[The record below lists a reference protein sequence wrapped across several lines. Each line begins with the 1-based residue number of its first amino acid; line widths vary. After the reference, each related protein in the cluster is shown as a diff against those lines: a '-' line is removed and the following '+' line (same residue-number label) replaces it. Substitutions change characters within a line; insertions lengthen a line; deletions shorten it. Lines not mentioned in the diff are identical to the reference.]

1 MERDRSLVSI
11 PESNETR
18 KPVELATPLQFL
30 PGIGSLR
37 VELFHKI
44 GVQRAID
51 LLFLFPRSYQDIA
64 PFQGITELEP
74 GIRATVA
81 GQVVEMDQRYSFDG
95 RGSFGVLL
103 AIEGGGY
110 VRCVWFNQMFRK
122 ELYRRGMRLVA
133 TGVPKAT
140 GISFE
145 MRHPDVIVLP
155 HDAPLPVPKPISIYP
170 LTDGLQQKHVSTA
183 VAAALDGLL
192 STIDE
197 AIPDAIRHQAMKR
210 IAPSLSFVPSVDSL
224 MAIDLAL
231 KAIHLPSTLQEAEEA
246 RLRFIFQEFLVFQL
260 AIASKRYKVRH
271 DKPAPCIES
280 NGLIHSR
287 ILKRIPFTLTQDQ
300 RKVIEEVRT
309 DMAMETPM
317 NRLVQG
323 DVGSGKTVI
332 AQYAMLATVA
342 NKYQAALMVP
352 TELLARQHYER
363 LKKQLEGSQVMVELL
378 LGTLTQREQT
388 ELRQRIAIGTV
399 DIVVGTQALLS
410 EHIQFHALGLIV
422 IDEQHK
428 FGVEQRAQLRESR
441 TVPHY
446 LIMSATP
453 IPRSI
458 AMTQFGDLDVSILR
472 EKPPGRA
479 PVHTYLS
486 NEAQQPKWWDF
497 VCKHLRSGRQAYVVL
512 PRVET
517 DSEKESLGAE
527 QVFLELKTNQLKEFS
542 VELLHG
548 RMDGETKQQRLSDF
562 ENGKTQVLV
571 ATTVVEVG
579 IDVPNATLM
588 TILDADRLGLAQL
601 HQLRG
606 RVTRGSLP
614 GYVCLFPSKN
624 NEAIE
629 NARLQTL
636 VATHDGFRI
645 AEEDLKLRGAGD
657 LLGTKQVGAASFRIA
672 DLVRDVEVLNV
683 ARRIASEIIESD
695 PRLELPEH
703 ARLRKQVQSK
713 HGAMWGLGDVG

>member
-1 MERDRSLVSI
+1 M
-11 PESNETR
+11 
-18 KPVELATPLQFL
+18 
-30 PGIGSLR
+30 
-37 VELFHKI
+37 
-44 GVQRAID
+44 
-51 LLFLFPRSYQDIA
+51 LL
-64 PFQGITELEP
+64 
-74 GIRATVA
+74 IRA
-81 GQVVEMDQRYSFDG
+81 
-95 RGSFGVLL
+95 
-103 AIEGGGY
+103 
-110 VRCVWFNQMFRK
+110 
-122 ELYRRGMRLVA
+122 
-133 TGVPKAT
+133 
-140 GISFE
+140 
-145 MRHPDVIVLP
+145 DV
-155 HDAPLPVPKPISIYP
+155 
-170 LTDGLQQKHVSTA
+170 
-183 VAAALDGLL
+183 
-192 STIDE
+192 
-197 AIPDAIRHQAMKR
+197 HQAPATKLRMPEPTNWTPMQINKNPVSR
-210 IAPSLSFVPSVDSL
+210 VIALIPSLPRQRDTQRTERNTS
-224 MAIDLAL
+224 
-231 KAIHLPSTLQEAEEA
+231 HT
-246 RLRFIFQEFLVFQL
+246 
-260 AIASKRYKVRH
+260 
-271 DKPAPCIES
+271 
-280 NGLIHSR
+280 SR
-287 ILKRIPFTLTQDQ
+287 Q
-300 RKVIEEVRT
+300 V
-309 DMAMETPM
+309 A
-317 NRLVQG
+317 
-323 DVGSGKTVI
+323 
-332 AQYAMLATVA
+332 AMLATVA

-363 LKKQLEGSQVMVELL
+363 LKNQLEGSQVMVELL

-410 EHIQFHALGLIV
+410 EHIQFHSLGLIV

-458 AMTQFGDLDVSILR
+458 AMTQFGDLDVSVLR

-486 NEAQQPKWWDF
+486 TEAQQPKWWDF
-497 VCKHLRSGRQAYVVL
+497 VCKQLRSGRQAYVVL

-517 DSEKESLGAE
+517 DLEKESLGAE
-527 QVFLELKTNQLKEFS
+527 QVFLELKTNQLKDFS

-548 RMDGETKQQRLSDF
+548 RMDGETKQQRLTDF
-562 ENGKTQVLV
+562 ANGKTQVLV

-614 GYVCLFPSKN
+614 GYVCLFPNKN
-624 NEAIE
+624 NESIE

-636 VATHDGFRI
+636 VATNDGFRI

-672 DLVRDVEVLNV
+672 DLVRDVDVLNV

-713 HGAMWGLGDVG
+713 HGAMWDLGDVG

>member
-1 MERDRSLVSI
+1 
-11 PESNETR
+11 
-18 KPVELATPLQFL
+18 
-30 PGIGSLR
+30 
-37 VELFHKI
+37 
-44 GVQRAID
+44 
-51 LLFLFPRSYQDIA
+51 
-64 PFQGITELEP
+64 
-74 GIRATVA
+74 
-81 GQVVEMDQRYSFDG
+81 
-95 RGSFGVLL
+95 
-103 AIEGGGY
+103 
-110 VRCVWFNQMFRK
+110 MFRK

-145 MRHPDVIVLP
+145 IRHPEVVVLP
-155 HDAPLPVPKPISIYP
+155 PGAPLPEPKPLPIYS
-170 LTDGLQQKHVSTA
+170 LTDGLQQKHVSLA
-183 VAAALDGLL
+183 VGAVLESLL
-192 STIDE
+192 GTIDE
-197 AIPDAIRHQAMKR
+197 AIPQSVRQQAMR
-210 IAPSLSFVPSVDSL
+210 LIAPSLPFVPRFDSL

-231 KAIHLPSTLQEAEEA
+231 KAIHLPSTIQEAEEA

-260 AIASKRYKVRH
+260 AIASKRYKARH
-271 DKPAPCIES
+271 DRPAPRIES
-280 NGLIHSR
+280 SGLVHSR
-287 ILKRIPFTLTQDQ
+287 ILKRIPFNLTQDQ
-300 RKVIEEVRT
+300 LRVIEEVRA
-309 DMAMETPM
+309 DMATETPM

-342 NKYQAALMVP
+342 NKYQAA
-352 TELLARQHYER
+352 
-363 LKKQLEGSQVMVELL
+363 KVMVELL
-378 LGTLTQREQT
+378 LGTLSQREQT

-399 DIVVGTQALLS
+399 DIIVGTQALLS
-410 EHIQFHALGLIV
+410 EHIQFHSLGLVV

-458 AMTQFGDLDVSILR
+458 AMTQFGDLDVSVLR

-479 PVHTYLS
+479 PVHTYLGDES
-486 NEAQQPKWWDF
+486 QQPKWWDF
-497 VCKHLRSGRQAYVVL
+497 VGKQLRSGRQAYVVL
-512 PRVET
+512 PRVEA

-527 QVFLELKTNQLKEFS
+527 QVYAALKANQLKEFS

-548 RMDGETKQQRLSDF
+548 RMDGEAKQQRLSDF
-562 ENGKTQVLV
+562 ENGKIQVLV

-624 NEAIE
+624 TESLE
-629 NARLQTL
+629 NTRLQTL
-636 VATHDGFRI
+636 VATDDGFRI

-657 LLGTKQVGAASFRIA
+657 LLGTKQVGTASFRVA
-672 DLVRDVEVLNV
+672 DLVRDVNALLV
-683 ARRIASEIIESD
+683 ARHIATELIESD
-695 PRLELPEH
+695 PRLESPEH
-703 ARLRKQVQSK
+703 AKLCKQVQSK
-713 HGAMWGLGDVG
+713 HGAMWTLGDVG